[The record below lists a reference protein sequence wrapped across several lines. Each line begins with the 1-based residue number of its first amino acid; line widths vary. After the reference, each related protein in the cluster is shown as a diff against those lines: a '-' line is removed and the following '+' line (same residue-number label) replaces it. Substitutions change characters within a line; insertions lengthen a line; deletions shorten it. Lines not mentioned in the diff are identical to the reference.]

1 MSLEKM
7 DSNLESEE
15 AKYINL
21 YNSDY
26 IRESI
31 DSIAARRE
39 NKKAGCT
46 AERNN
51 GELPY

>member
-1 MSLEKM
+1 M
-7 DSNLESEE
+7 DANLESEE
-15 AKYINL
+15 SKYINL

-39 NKKAGCT
+39 HKKASYT
-46 AERNN
+46 AE
-51 GELPY
+51 G

>member
-1 MSLEKM
+1 M
-7 DSNLESEE
+7 DNNLECEE
-15 AKYINL
+15 SKYINL

-39 NKKAGCT
+39 HKKASST
-46 AERNN
+46 PELN
-51 GELPY
+51 GGEMPY

>member
-1 MSLEKM
+1 M
-7 DSNLESEE
+7 DNNLEREE
-15 AKYINL
+15 SKYINL

-39 NKKAGCT
+39 RKKASRT
-46 AERNN
+46 PEVN
-51 GELPY
+51 GGEMPY

>member
-1 MSLEKM
+1 M
-7 DSNLESEE
+7 DANLESQES
-15 AKYINL
+15 KYINL

-39 NKKAGCT
+39 HKKASS
-46 AERNN
+46 NPVVN
-51 GELPY
+51 GGEIPY